1 MMVISF
7 RNLKKSSDGLVDQHR
22 RGVSAE
28 KQKSKP
34 IFATAADSQSRNK
47 NKNTPAIGRIPIMK
61 KSEVCALIQEVGI
74 VPGIRVSS
82 ADDAHFAA
90 ESVSHGGVPIVEITM
105 TVEGALDLI
114 SHLVRFHP
122 QMLVGAG
129 TIMDT
134 EMARKCVDAGA
145 GFLTS
150 PGLDLQVIDFAAKKD
165 IAVLAGALTPTE
177 VITAW
182 RAGSDFVKV
191 FPCAQV
197 GGDSY
202 IRALRAP
209 LPQVPLI
216 AAGGVNQQTAAN
228 FILAGATAIGVGA
241 ELIPT
246 EAIER
251 RQSERIRELAQ
262 RFVGFVKDARARLEA
277 RKPKRV
283 VQKFDGVEKCEEK

>member
-1 MMVISF
+1 M
-7 RNLKKSSDGLVDQHR
+7 
-22 RGVSAE
+22 
-28 KQKSKP
+28 
-34 IFATAADSQSRNK
+34 NK
-47 NKNTPAIGRIPIMK
+47 R
-61 KSEVCALIQEVGI
+61 EVCALIQEIGI
-74 VPGIRVSS
+74 VPAVRVCS
-82 ADDAHFAA
+82 AEDAHFAA

-105 TVEGALDLI
+105 TVEGAIDLI
-114 SHLVRFHP
+114 SHLVHYHP
-122 QMLVGAG
+122 KLLVGAG

-150 PGLDLQVIDFAAKKD
+150 PGLDLAIIEFAAKKD

-228 FILAGATAIGVGA
+228 FILAGANAIGVGT

-251 RQSERIRELAQ
+251 RQAARIRELAQ
-262 RFVGFVKDARARLEA
+262 RFVGFVKDGRARLDA
-277 RKPKRV
+277 RKPKDV
-283 VQKFDGVEKCEEK
+283 AKKSGGLEECEEK

>member
-1 MMVISF
+1 M
-7 RNLKKSSDGLVDQHR
+7 
-22 RGVSAE
+22 
-28 KQKSKP
+28 
-34 IFATAADSQSRNK
+34 NK
-47 NKNTPAIGRIPIMK
+47 R
-61 KSEVCALIQEVGI
+61 EVCALIQEIGI
-74 VPGIRVSS
+74 VPAVRVCS
-82 ADDAHFAA
+82 AEDAHFAV

-105 TVEGALDLI
+105 TVEGAIDLI
-114 SHLVRFHP
+114 SHLVHYHP
-122 QMLVGAG
+122 KMLVGAG

-150 PGLDLQVIDFAAKKD
+150 PGLDLAIIEFAAKRD

-202 IRALRAP
+202 IKALRAP

-228 FILAGATAIGVGA
+228 FILAGANAIGVGT

-251 RQSERIRELAQ
+251 RQAARIRELAQ
-262 RFVGFVKDARARLEA
+262 RFVGFVKDGRARLDA
-277 RKPKRV
+277 RKPKHV
-283 VQKFDGVEKCEEK
+283 AKKFGGLEKCEEK

>member
-1 MMVISF
+1 
-7 RNLKKSSDGLVDQHR
+7 
-22 RGVSAE
+22 
-28 KQKSKP
+28 
-34 IFATAADSQSRNK
+34 
-47 NKNTPAIGRIPIMK
+47 MK
-61 KSEVCALIQEVGI
+61 KAEACALIEEIGI
-74 VPGIRVSS
+74 VPGIRLCS
-82 ADDAHFAA
+82 AEDARFAA
-90 ESVSHGGVPIVEITM
+90 ESVMRGGVPIVEITM
-105 TVEGALDLI
+105 TVEGAIDLI
-114 SHLVRFHP
+114 SQLVRYHP
-122 QMLVGAG
+122 NMLVGAG

-150 PGLDLQVIDFAAKKD
+150 PGLDLAIIEFATKKEV
-165 IAVLAGALTPTE
+165 AVLAGALTPTE

-202 IRALRAP
+202 IKALKAP
-209 LPQVPLI
+209 LPQIPLI

-251 RQSERIRELAQ
+251 RQAARIQELAQ
-262 RFVGFVKDARARLEA
+262 RFVGFVKDARARLAA
-277 RKPKRV
+277 RKPKHV
-283 VQKFDGVEKCEEK
+283 AKKSDGLEKCEQK